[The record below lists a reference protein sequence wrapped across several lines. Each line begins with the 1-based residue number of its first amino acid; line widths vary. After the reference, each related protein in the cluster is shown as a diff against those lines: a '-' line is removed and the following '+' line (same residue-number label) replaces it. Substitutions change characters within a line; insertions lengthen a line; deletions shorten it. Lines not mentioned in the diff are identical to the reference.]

1 MSFEMCV
8 SKGSA
13 LLSGAGAH
21 IAQKRTLLKSTSNSE
36 NKIRRFTN
44 TTKGHTLR
52 KIKER
57 NILPQRYGV
66 KGTKA
71 PAHHLCGVLLC
82 VSSTPF
88 FSLSLSLFTFL
99 SRKREENT
107 TNEDFRESDGQKQNE
122 RHARWRKY
130 GKEEYKIDFP
140 ERNKNIKKWSWGS
153 ETELYL

>member
-36 NKIRRFTN
+36 NEKPENENPTI
-44 TTKGHTLR
+44 HTLR

-88 FSLSLSLFTFL
+88 FFFSLSLSSHFSHANARRTRRTKTFGRATDKSKTSGTL
-99 SRKREENT
+99 GGGVR
-107 TNEDFRESDGQKQNE
+107 
-122 RHARWRKY
+122 
-130 GKEEYKIDFP
+130 KEEYKIDFP